1 MKSIPININLKI
13 RKNIRALMLQ
23 GKLTSGQPS
32 RFECTL
38 MLHCCSAVDLLGLAS
53 QICNLYP
60 SGEDFS
66 KTYSNYN
73 IRCTNTRTDKFIGTA
88 RMVSI
93 YGRKYDIIFKHAEI
107 NSSEQNFCRVP
118 QPHETSDR
126 FLR

>member
-32 RFECTL
+32 RFDCTL

-53 QICNLYP
+53 QICHLYP

-66 KTYSNYN
+66 KAYSN
-73 IRCTNTRTDKFIGTA
+73 
-88 RMVSI
+88 
-93 YGRKYDIIFKHAEI
+93 
-107 NSSEQNFCRVP
+107 
-118 QPHETSDR
+118 
-126 FLR
+126 